1 VKDKYDAL
9 LASGLVP
16 QMRWGKPEDLGLAV
30 KAILGGHF
38 PFSTGDVINI
48 DGGFH
53 LRRL

>member
-1 VKDKYDAL
+1 
-9 LASGLVP
+9 
-16 QMRWGKPEDLGLAV
+16 MRWGKPSDLGLAV
-30 KAILGGHF
+30 QSILADHF